1 MSETRKKVGSSMR
14 REDDH
19 FSLSDRFTCGSLTIA
34 FVLGLALL
42 VAPLGAFAQSA
53 NSEGGSDAEESD
65 ESSGF
70 DDYGQISLDQLPEGE
85 ADVDRYKGVEEILV
99 TSQAGGKNLQDVG
112 VSVSAFDSDYLEAL
126 GAQNLTDIAQFTPNL
141 DIRSVFAASN
151 PTLFIRGVGLRDFNA
166 NSQSSVA
173 VYNDS
178 IYMNS
183 PAGQLGQ
190 FFDLSG
196 VEVLRG
202 PQGALYGRNASAGAI
217 LVNSRKPTGVFN
229 GYSQFKYGSFNEYA
243 VEGAVETPITDAL
256 SVRVAGLYRQ
266 RGGTTYNRCGDPA
279 YTNPA
284 LVDVYSGV
292 PGGIEY
298 AAAGKEYRG
307 AGSTKGCFNQQ
318 TADQAFINLN
328 LGGFPAINQGDDPN
342 VDMYVNKI
350 KNWAGRINLR
360 YQPDEKFDFL
370 LNIHGGMN
378 RGDSRQFQQMPAEQS
393 DTNAFVNFAGGDFN
407 DYIDFDVRC
416 IAGTAI
422 CSNEAT
428 PGDSRVGGEWLET
441 VQGPESGD
449 PFAGDYNYV
458 EPEEL
463 NLYGGYLSGDIQLAE
478 GLLLKTI
485 TGYEANA
492 RNIKSDLDASPFVS
506 LQPTL
511 TNSSWQITQDVKLI
525 WNEREDLVVEVGAT
539 YLHENLEV
547 DNFWQLDPALYSV
560 EQAYDLST
568 DYGGVYGWL
577 SWAPGEWFSIDAGL
591 RWNIESKDM
600 DIRSNT
606 SSLGGQCNS
615 LENICFAKAQS
626 DISDNGFSG
635 SLALNFKPTEEHL
648 LYLKY
653 SRGYKGPHINGLIL
667 NPNISAEN
675 QFGDEVPLFS
685 PVKPEKVDALEL
697 GGKSSW
703 FDNQLTF
710 NFAAFYYDYQDI
722 QIFQVQNGSGSVPVN
737 TLVNANDADIFGVE
751 LEIMSHPLYG
761 LVPESVEGL
770 EIFASFG
777 WLNSTYTD
785 FSVSL
790 TQLAGGENAIPITSI
805 EDYSGNR
812 LINSP
817 EYSFAGYV
825 SWAFTSDYGTVL
837 PRLDWSYKSEVF
849 FSPANDPLIKQ
860 GPLWMLNMRVGYT
873 TPDGNL
879 EIAGWVQ
886 NLTDEVYRLDMINLA
901 RFRQLMLYA
910 MGDPRTYGVTV
921 QVRF

>member
-1 MSETRKKVGSSMR
+1 MSETRTKVGLRKPRQSGRSSLR
-14 REDDH
+14 GASVLWVCS
-19 FSLSDRFTCGSLTIA
+19 FLWLAVLCVPGS
-34 FVLGLALL
+34 VL
-42 VAPLGAFAQSA
+42 AQSA
-53 NSEGGSDAEESD
+53 DSTDPET
-65 ESSGF
+65 ESSLDSDDPKDF
-70 DDYGQISLDQLPEGE
+70 ADYGQVSLDQLPEGE
-85 ADVDRYKGVEEILV
+85 EPVDQYKGVEEILV

-126 GAQNLTDIAQFTPNL
+126 GAQNISDIAQFTPNL

-229 GYSQFKYGSFNEYA
+229 GYSQVKYGSFDEVA
-243 VEGAVETPITDAL
+243 VEGAVEVPVTETL
-256 SVRVAGLYRQ
+256 SARVAGLYRQ

-284 LVDVYSGV
+284 QVDQNTGLPIGV
-292 PGGIEY
+292 TYP
-298 AAAGKEYRG
+298 AAGKEYRPNV
-307 AGSTKGCFNQQ
+307 STAGCFNPT
-318 TADQAFINLN
+318 TADQTLIDSAY
-328 LGGFPAINQGDDPN
+328 GGFAAVNQGDQPN
-342 VDMYVNKI
+342 VPMWVNAI
-350 KNWAGRINLR
+350 KNWAGRVNLR

-378 RGDSRQFQQMPAEQS
+378 RGDARSFQQMPADQASNEQFIS
-393 DTNAFVNFAGGDFN
+393 FRTGGAE
-407 DYIDFDVRC
+407 YVDFDVKC
-416 IAGTAI
+416 INGTTICDNNGIPAGR
-422 CSNEAT
+422 
-428 PGDSRVGGEWLET
+428 DWLNN

-449 PFAGDYNYV
+449 PYAGDYNYV

-478 GLLLKTI
+478 GLLFKTI
-485 TGYEANA
+485 TGYEGNT
-492 RNIKSDLDASPFVS
+492 RYIRTDLDASPFIK

-511 TNSSWQITQDVKLI
+511 RNGSWQVTQDIKLI
-525 WNEREDLVVEVGAT
+525 WDEREDLVVEVGGT
-539 YLHENLEV
+539 FLHESLWV
-547 DNFWQLDPALYSV
+547 DNYWDLETEYNVQ
-560 EQAYDLST
+560 QAYQLST
-568 DYGGVYGWL
+568 NYGGIYGWL
-577 SWAPGEWFSIDAGL
+577 SWAPDEWFSIDAGL

-600 DIRSNT
+600 NIQSSN
-606 SSLGGQCNS
+606 LDRNGQCPEYNNRPNPLCYS
-615 LENICFAKAQS
+615 NAES
-626 DISDNGFSG
+626 DLSDNGFSG
-635 SLALNFKPTEEHL
+635 SIALNFKPTEDHL

-667 NPNISAEN
+667 NPNTLTEDD
-675 QFGDEVPLFS
+675 QPLYS
-685 PVKPEKVDALEL
+685 PVNPEKVDALEF

-703 FDNQLTF
+703 FDNQLMF

-722 QIFQVQNGSGSVPVN
+722 QIFQIKNGAGSVPVN

-751 LEIMSHPLYG
+751 FEVRAHPLYG

-770 EIFASFG
+770 EVFASFG

-790 TQLAGGENAIPITSI
+790 TQLSGFDSIPITNI

-817 EYSFAGYV
+817 EFSFAGYL
-825 SWAFTSDYGTVL
+825 SWAFTSDYGTIL

-849 FSPANDPLIKQ
+849 FNPANDPRIKQ
-860 GPLWMLNMRVGYT
+860 DPLWLLNARIGYT
-873 TPDGNL
+873 TPDGNI
-879 EIAGWVQ
+879 EISGWVQ
-886 NLTDEVYRLDMINLA
+886 NLTDEVYRLDMINIA
-901 RFRQLMLYA
+901 RFQNLVLYA

>member
-1 MSETRKKVGSSMR
+1 MNETRNRLVSSMR
-14 REDDH
+14 REG
-19 FSLSDRFTCGSLTIA
+19 DRPSIDGRRIFCTFLI
-34 FVLGLALL
+34 LWL
-42 VAPLGAFAQSA
+42 VAILIPVVAFAQSA
-53 NSEGGSDAEESD
+53 DSSNSKSESKSESETESETESD
-65 ESSGF
+65 DPKDF
-70 DDYGQISLDQLPEGE
+70 VDYGQVSLDQLPEGE
-85 ADVDRYKGVEEILV
+85 VDTDQYKGVEEILV
-99 TSQAGGKNLQDVG
+99 TSQAGAQNLQDVG

-126 GAQNLTDIAQFTPNL
+126 GAQNIGDIAQFTPNL

-190 FFDLSG
+190 FFDLSN

-229 GYSQFKYGSFNEYA
+229 GYSQFKYGAFNEYA
-243 VEGAVETPITDAL
+243 VEGAVEVPVTDTL
-256 SVRVAGLYRQ
+256 SARVAGLYRQ

-284 LVDVYSGV
+284 RVDMANGLPLDVTY
-292 PGGIEY
+292 PG
-298 AAAGKEYRG
+298 AGKEYRNQENR
-307 AGSTKGCFNQQ
+307 GCFNDTVANQ
-318 TADQAFINLN
+318 ALIDQNF
-328 LGGFPAINQGDDPN
+328 GGFPAINQGDDPN
-342 VDMYVNKI
+342 VPMYVNKI

-370 LNIHGGMN
+370 LNVHGGMN
-378 RGDSRQFQQMPAEQS
+378 RGDSRSFQFMPANQPANS
-393 DTNAFVNFAGGDFN
+393 QFVSFQGGPLARG
-407 DYIDFDVRC
+407 YVDFDVKC
-416 IAGTAI
+416 INGTTI
-422 CSNEAT
+422 CGYDPAT
-428 PGDSRVGGEWLET
+428 KEEWVNT
-441 VQGPESGD
+441 VQGPEDGD
-449 PFAGDYNYV
+449 PFAGDYNFI

-463 NLYGGYLSGDIQLAE
+463 NLYGGYLSGDIQLGE

-485 TGYEANA
+485 TGYEANS
-492 RNIKSDLDASPFVS
+492 RNIRTDLDGSPFIL

-511 TNSSWQITQDVKLI
+511 RNGSWQVTQDIKLL
-525 WNEREDLVVEVGAT
+525 WDQRDDLVVEVGGT
-539 YLHENLEV
+539 FLHESLWV
-547 DNFWQLDPALYSV
+547 DNYWNLDAQYNVKQSYQLA
-560 EQAYDLST
+560 T
-568 DYGGVYGWL
+568 NYGGIYGWL
-577 SWAPGEWFSIDAGL
+577 SWKPDEWFSIDAGL
-591 RWNIESKDM
+591 RWNIESKEM
-600 DIRSNT
+600 DIQS
-606 SSLGGQCNS
+606 
-615 LENICFAKAQS
+615 ENIDSKGFCNVTLTLCSAEAES
-626 DISDNGFSG
+626 DLQDDGFSG
-635 SLALNFKPTEEHL
+635 SITLNFQPTEEHL
-648 LYLKY
+648 IYLKY

-667 NPNISAEN
+667 NPNQKTE
-675 QFGDEVPLFS
+675 DELPLFS

-697 GGKSSW
+697 GGKSTW

-722 QIFQVQNGSGSVPVN
+722 QIFQIKNGAGSVPVN

-751 LEIMSHPLYG
+751 FEVRAHPLYG
-761 LVPESVEGL
+761 LVPEWMEGL
-770 EIFASFG
+770 EVFASFG

-790 TQLAGGENAIPITSI
+790 TTLSGGTNAIPITNV

-817 EYSFAGYV
+817 EYSFAGYL
-825 SWAFTSDYGTVL
+825 SWAFTSDYGTLL
-837 PRLDWSYKSEVF
+837 PRVDWAYKSEVF
-849 FSPANDPLIKQ
+849 FSPANDPKIKQ
-860 GPLWMLNMRVGYT
+860 DPLWILNARLGYT
-873 TPDGNL
+873 TPDGNI
-879 EIAGWVQ
+879 EIAGWIQ

-901 RFRQLMLYA
+901 RFRNLMLYA